1 MNPRDGPKTL
11 SYGVVWTCVPYLNY
25 LGGGATPQQ
34 AARKSQADFCRPD
47 GNRLAGCS
55 ISLPATEIGWL
66 AARPRFLSQHL
77 LLYLSYI
84 NIIRLY
90 INLQSFEHS
99 RTQTTTLQTK
109 GMKLEAIVPNRP
121 RLNELSCAGG
131 DSRQATAFSDPTPPP
146 PVPRHPLTGVR
157 ADCEHPN
164 ATHETR
170 QCPSHTS
177 HELPPSTVQRC
188 LHEHPRAHSSGH
200 VRLPPSTK
208 SRTSKV
214 SPEPHPASRKQ
225 ALRQVCCS
233 SRLE

>member
-1 MNPRDGPKTL
+1 MRRRPTPCTLHPACSRPEKKFQLLQRRNRNFTYRLAVSHAWAWPLAIHTNTATGRDRGH
-11 SYGVVWTCVPYLNY
+11 GA
-25 LGGGATPQQ
+25 ATPWT
-34 AARKSQADFCRPD
+34 APTRGRATADSVQRH
-47 GNRLAGCS
+47 
-55 ISLPATEIGWL
+55 LPA
-66 AARPRFLSQHL
+66 A
-77 LLYLSYI
+77 
-84 NIIRLY
+84 
-90 INLQSFEHS
+90 
-99 RTQTTTLQTK
+99 
-109 GMKLEAIVPNRP
+109 
-121 RLNELSCAGG
+121 
-131 DSRQATAFSDPTPPP
+131 

-164 ATHETR
+164 ATHEPR

-177 HELPPSTVQRC
+177 HESPPSTVQRC

-225 ALRQVCCS
+225 ALRQACCS